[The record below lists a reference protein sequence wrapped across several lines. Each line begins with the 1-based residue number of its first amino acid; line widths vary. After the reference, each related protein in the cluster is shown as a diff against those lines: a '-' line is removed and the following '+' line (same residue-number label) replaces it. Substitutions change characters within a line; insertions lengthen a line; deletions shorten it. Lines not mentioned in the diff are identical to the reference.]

1 MSRIVKTRQVRCAL
15 VLAALFINAPLL
27 AQSPPLPA
35 APEQQDSAGTL
46 DAGRPARAE
55 PRHPAALLT
64 GKAGGLTSDRFA
76 ERAVATSF
84 AAEQKRQ
91 EVEVAAAHLDRALY
105 DFMPRLSGQVSYY
118 RLSEVESQSIG
129 TLVAA
134 PGATAGPLAP
144 EQPLVAVPVQFENL
158 QNSTTFTASLTL
170 PLSDYVLRLIP
181 ARAAAQAQLDGSRES
196 LSATRR
202 KTAYDARALYYDWV
216 RGELEAA
223 AAAQNL
229 ELGREHLQ
237 HLTALAAAEAAS
249 PADVARVEA
258 TVASSERVLVQA
270 QNLAALQRERVGI
283 ALHDGQPRE
292 FLIGED
298 LTRSPEGADRD
309 DIASLSRSAER
320 RRPEL
325 AAAEHTAR
333 AYDGQ
338 AQATW
343 SRVLPRLDALGQSTW
358 ANPNSRYF
366 PQENEFNGSW
376 QVGLSLSV
384 PISDS
389 FGAHTEV
396 AAAKAQAAAARAQ
409 RAQLLDAVHTEVV
422 EAVLSQRTARA
433 SLDSSAR
440 RLAAAETSYRARRE
454 RFLVGAATT
463 VELTE
468 AQTELFNAQLEAVQA
483 QVAIRVARARVA
495 YVAGL

>member
-1 MSRIVKTRQVRCAL
+1 MSRTVKARQLECAL
-15 VLAALFINAPLL
+15 VLAALFINMPSFAEAP
-27 AQSPPLPA
+27 PPA
-35 APEQQDSAGTL
+35 APRQR
-46 DAGRPARAE
+46 DAGSAPEGDRPARGE
-55 PRHPAALLT
+55 LRHPAALLT

-84 AAEQKRQ
+84 VAEQKRR

-118 RLSEVESQSIG
+118 RLSEVESPSIG
-129 TLVAA
+129 TLVGA
-134 PGATAGPLAP
+134 PGTTAGPLAP
-144 EQPLVAVPVQFENL
+144 GQQLVAMPLAFDNP
-158 QNSTTFTASLTL
+158 QNATTMTASLTL

-196 LSATRR
+196 LAATRR
-202 KTAYDARALYYDWV
+202 KTGYEARALYYDWV
-216 RGELEAA
+216 RAELEAA

-237 HLTALAAAEAAS
+237 HLAALAAAEAAS

-283 ALHDGQPRE
+283 ALHAGERRD

-298 LTRSPEGADRD
+298 LTRAPDGTERN
-309 DIASLSRSAER
+309 DIGELSRSAER

-333 AYDGQ
+333 AYDAQ
-338 AQATW
+338 ARATW
-343 SRVLPRLDALGQSTW
+343 SKVLPRLDAIGQANW

-384 PISDS
+384 PISDA
-389 FGAHTEV
+389 FGAHSDVT
-396 AAAKAQAAAARAQ
+396 AAKAQAAAARAQ
-409 RAQLLDAVHTEVV
+409 RDQLLDAVHTEVA

-440 RLAAAETSYRARRE
+440 RLAAAEISYRARRE

-483 QVAIRVARARVA
+483 QVAIRIARARVA